1 MPFQITV
8 TGESLHDCLVQL
20 GLELGVFTP
29 EEPAAAP
36 APAAEQAPA
45 PEPAPAPEQAAAPA
59 QAKAPDS
66 EALRTEIRA
75 VLTPHMRGDRAAEA
89 KALVKKFGP
98 SGLSSVPED
107 SLAALLSEVKETFK

>member
-20 GLELGVFTP
+20 GLELGVFKP
-29 EEPAAAP
+29 EESEQADAP
-36 APAAEQAPA
+36 APVLEAD
-45 PEPAPAPEQAAAPA
+45 PAPAPTPAPTPKAADP
-59 QAKAPDS
+59 

-98 SGLSSVPED
+98 SGLGSVPED
-107 SLAALLSEVKETFK
+107 SLADLLTEAKEVFA